1 MNVLLLTILIL
12 LLVQYINCYSTSN
25 VNNNINR
32 LYNNNRIKSNVNRL
46 YMTSSDVKSM
56 QWDLSLRSPCK
67 INLFLRILGRR
78 PTGYRKLTYII
89 YYTILYLML
98 IYYR

>member
-1 MNVLLLTILIL
+1 MYNMNNMNMLLLLLLLIL
-12 LLVQYINCYSTSN
+12 LLVENINCYSNSN
-25 VNNNINR
+25 YNNNVR
-32 LYNNNRIKSNVNRL
+32 LYNNNRIKNNVHSL
-46 YMTSSDVKSM
+46 YMSSTNDVKSM

-89 YYTILYLML
+89 ILFSD
-98 IYYR
+98 